1 MLGWLFSARGNDC
14 DEQRHQHHWEE
25 GLAGV
30 FARQSAT
37 GREVPGSQRLL
48 SGLLPPLCVF

>member
-1 MLGWLFSARGNDC
+1 MNSDINTTG
-14 DEQRHQHHWEE
+14 E